1 MNDALMI
8 FINQMINYGYYAM
21 TLLFACALAWNFK
34 RTRNAQ
40 EAVLYAVILIPFVL
54 RFLHIK

>member
-1 MNDALMI
+1 MI
-8 FINQMINYGYYAM
+8 LINQVITYGYYAM

-34 RTRNAQ
+34 KTRDSQ

>member
-1 MNDALMI
+1 MGVKRFFKEDFEREPQIGMVT
-8 FINQMINYGYYAM
+8 G
-21 TLLFACALAWNFK
+21 LAWTSFK
-34 RTRNAQ
+34 KTRDPQ